1 VAVALLDADPAR
13 AVALARPEGHVS
25 LVVTEPLDAER
36 AATCRAAGVE
46 VVDAPELD
54 VRLVS
59 RWLTDGYR
67 LYRAVRDAGYDRLV
81 FQGHDAYCALRARQ
95 LGLAFAGTEITVEPA
110 DENGER
116 PDFLPMDR
124 VGELVTEQIVQDLL
138 NEQPTV
144 GREPP
149 SVSVVVAFHERT
161 NYLDQ
166 CLDALTRQTHPALE
180 VLVADDGS
188 ASRGAVDYLSELE
201 GRQYPWPFRVLRLP
215 RGGVAATR
223 NRAADAASHDTL
235 LFVDDDDVP
244 YETLVEVLA
253 RGWAA
258 AGVDVVAAGSRVFR
272 GEGVPSPVTGDKITI
287 PFGNARE
294 LGLLGNH
301 FGSVCC
307 LWSRGTFERLGGFRD
322 VFYEDWEVLARAS
335 LQGVRIAG
343 SPDPLYWYRIAAGS
357 RFSGAS
363 PAKRETGR
371 TAIAELYE
379 SRLPDDMRLLPY
391 LAAGAYAELERS
403 EQHAPPRRPRAGVAA
418 LRQRLGAQLRR
429 GS

>member
-13 AVALARPEGHVS
+13 ALALARSERDVS

-36 AATCRAAGVE
+36 AATCRAAGIE
-46 VVDAPELD
+46 VVDAPQID
-54 VRLVS
+54 VQPVS
-59 RWLTDGYR
+59 RWLTEGYR
-67 LYRAVRDAGYDRLV
+67 LYSAVRDAGYDRLI
-81 FQGHDAYCALRARQ
+81 FRGHDAYCALRARH
-95 LGLAFAGTEITVEPA
+95 LGVAFSGTEIAVEHV
-110 DENGER
+110 DEDGER

-124 VGELVTEQIVQDLL
+124 VGELVTEQIVHELL
-138 NEQPTV
+138 NEQPAA
-144 GREPP
+144 GREVP

-188 ASRGAVDYLSELE
+188 MSRAAADYLSELE
-201 GRQYPWPFRVLRLP
+201 GRQYPWPFRLLRFP

-272 GEGVPSPVTGDKITI
+272 GEGAPSPAPGDKITI

-363 PAKRETGR
+363 PAKRATGR
-371 TAIAELYE
+371 AAIAELYE
-379 SRLPDDMRLLPY
+379 SRLPEDMRLLPH
-391 LAAGAYAELERS
+391 LTAGAYAELDRIA
-403 EQHAPPRRPRAGVAA
+403 QNAPPPTRRARLAA
-418 LRQRLGAQLRR
+418 LRRR
-429 GS
+429 S